1 MRLSVFV
8 ALVVA
13 TFVATCISF
22 TSAESVAQTSDVD
35 GNSNLKGARK
45 LAKVDEWWLQDTDTE
60 ERVGSGSFF
69 SRLKDKVRISKAS
82 GAVKTQKL
90 NDAQVKTLTEE
101 VATTVKKDRRTWP
114 VIKKGL
120 KILNLLNVTTPL
132 VGWTLLCICVAS
144 LAGRQSGQPKRRHL
158 VKVIQSRAVEA

>member
-1 MRLSVFV
+1 MRLSVFM

-22 TSAESVAQTSDVD
+22 TSAESVAQISDVD
-35 GNSNLKGARK
+35 DNSNLQGARK
-45 LAKVDEWWLQDTDTE
+45 LAKVDEWWLQNTDTE
-60 ERVGSGSFF
+60 ERVGSGSFV
-69 SRLKDKVRISKAS
+69 SRLKGRVRTSKAS
-82 GAVKTQKL
+82 GVAKTQKL
-90 NDAQVKTLTEE
+90 NDAQVKTLTKE

-120 KILNLLNVTTPL
+120 KILY
-132 VGWTLLCICVAS
+132 GTLL
-144 LAGRQSGQPKRRHL
+144 AGVREIFRVESGQPKRRHL